1 VVSEM
6 VSAKRG
12 TRLGWPSG
20 RRARDVVRFGSGRRP
35 WASEQRS
42 VSCPPAFLTA
52 RTVRGGLFGCSSCRR
67 ALPMDHPV
75 CGLGSKS
82 ARIAPDRAAACR
94 PRRAGRSCRKEQLAP
109 HDGCHHRQRNRPTEH
124 GPSVRVRKLVRA
136 HGSRPRRKRDHA
148 HVEAREWL
156 EVRQVGRS
164 LPRFCSDVQSA
175 HNSRDTRRRDLSLA
189 GGQGEPDPRR
199 RLRQHRRGRY
209 RRLAPQG
216 CIDTGAGTRPCSAS
230 IGHCDR
236 KRSRDLPTR
245 LQPFHHGEARRY
257 VLAGLRVLYG
267 SFAPLRRARLI

>member
-1 VVSEM
+1 M

-164 LPRFCSDVQSA
+164 LPRFCSDV
-175 HNSRDTRRRDLSLA
+175 HFTMGRHGDMYSLA
-189 GGQGEPDPRR
+189 SASCTAPSPHFVEQGSYDPLLHGRAVHEGRQSPATSASRSGRPRR
-199 RLRQHRRGRY
+199 ACCL
-209 RRLAPQG
+209 
-216 CIDTGAGTRPCSAS
+216 
-230 IGHCDR
+230 
-236 KRSRDLPTR
+236 RSR
-245 LQPFHHGEARRY
+245 H
-257 VLAGLRVLYG
+257 
-267 SFAPLRRARLI
+267 